1 MQHTPGPWRIV
12 SGFHP
17 YSDVVG
23 PEHKDE
29 DDCQWIATVH
39 GGHLHDFI
47 GEANARL
54 IAAAPAMYE
63 ALSPFAARY
72 DRIKREEGNTPPL
85 KVLVPFSWLEE
96 ARAALAAARGEE
108 S

>member
-12 SGFHP
+12 SGFNP

-63 ALSPFAARY
+63 ALEAAPHFDEQSVGQFLNEY
-72 DRIKREEGNTPPL
+72 REWHGNVRQT
-85 KVLVPFSWLEE
+85 VL
-96 ARAALAAARGEE
+96 ARARGEE